1 MLAWLAAHFEFSW
14 EVIMSLILIESYSF
28 LFEVFVNQSK
38 IWYTF
43 PTSKIKVLFTITV
56 SKVILF
62 WKIIFQNHSF
72 TQNKPVLTN
81 V

>member
-1 MLAWLAAHFEFSW
+1 MLAWLAAHLEFSLSW

-28 LFEVFVNQSK
+28 LFEVFMNQSK

-43 PTSKIKVLFTITV
+43 PTSKIKVLFTITI

-62 WKIIFQNHSF
+62 WKIILQNHF
-72 TQNKPVLTN
+72 LHKTN
-81 V
+81 RY